1 MSGRRTSVALAAAL
15 GLVALSIAVYTGVKG
30 LAGVPDAARGVL
42 AALVLFGACGYAPTR
57 LLIPRALAPHFP
69 FFALGLGAA
78 TACLGLSVLGFCG
91 VPMVASLV
99 VLLGGGVVGGAV
111 LRVRRGP
118 IRAADRDREDAGGR
132 WWALGLPAYIAL
144 VLVAFCL
151 VPVFQAGYG
160 SVPGSNPDGMLS
172 VGTGEFLQHNS
183 PRALDPALP
192 VDRMPPVWG
201 SKYPIYYGLA
211 GATTLSGMDTVRAYS
226 GFAAVVAALGAL
238 GFFLL
243 ARYSLRASPSAAV
256 LALALVAFALV
267 TPYLAIHPYFNQ
279 LWGAMALP
287 FMLLFGLRFLEAPNR
302 GDAVLTLLF
311 TVLGLSAYPLM
322 VVFPA
327 IAFLAAAISQRRRG
341 QVVRIRTP
349 RLPRGRR
356 WLALWIP
363 LGILVAPAALIVSLG
378 VLEKSVSAAK
388 LMVGKDD
395 LAAWRGDLTFFP
407 DPGFYLGPPG
417 VAGYAVAVLA
427 LAAALLG
434 LRRAPA
440 SVRAALGGAIGIG
453 LVLGL
458 FFRLRTYGEY
468 FDLKVVAFTSPL
480 VLVATAPWL
489 AERMSAP
496 RSLGRTAAL
505 AGVVVVLALQLGGLR
520 DELGVTGLQVDR
532 YTFEL
537 RDVARDLPPGS
548 IRLDVPP
555 GGLQLWAGYY
565 LSERRLS
572 STVPVLFTTYPHVP
586 AGRKADFI
594 LADRSLKVRGP
605 WPDADG
611 PPIWQNR
618 RYKMYRMKGSVPG
631 PDRSSRKMEDD
642 FGKAF

>member
-1 MSGRRTSVALAAAL
+1 MSVVLAAAL
-15 GLVALSIAVYTGVKG
+15 GLAALSIAVYTGIKG
-30 LAGVPDAARGVL
+30 VAGVPDAARGSL
-42 AALVLFGACGYAPTR
+42 AAVVLFGACGYAPAR
-57 LLIPRALAPHFP
+57 LLIPGALVPHFP

-78 TACLGLSVLGFCG
+78 TACIGLTVLGFFG

-99 VLLGGGVVGGAV
+99 VLMGGGLAGGVV

-118 IRAADRDREDAGGR
+118 VRAADEDREGAGGR
-132 WWALGLPAYIAL
+132 WWALALPAYVAL
-144 VLVAFCL
+144 VLIALCL

-172 VGTGEFLQHNS
+172 VGTAEFLQDNG
-183 PRALDPALP
+183 PRALDPTLP
-192 VDRMPPVWG
+192 VDQMPPVWG

-211 GATTLSGMDTVRAYS
+211 GATTLSGMDAVRAYS

-243 ARYSLRASPSAAV
+243 ARYSLRASPPAAV
-256 LALALVAFALV
+256 LAMALVAFALV

-287 FMLLFGLRFLEAPNR
+287 FMLLFGLRFLSAGGR
-302 GDAVLTLLF
+302 ADAILAALF
-311 TVLGLSAYPLM
+311 TALGLSAYPLM

-327 IAFLAAAISQRRRG
+327 IAFLAAAIALRRRG
-341 QVVRIRTP
+341 QGARIRLP

-363 LGILVAPAALIVSLG
+363 LVILGAPAALIVGLG

-388 LMVGKDD
+388 LIVGKDD
-395 LAAWRGDLTFFP
+395 LSAWRGDLTFFP

-417 VAGYAVAVLA
+417 VAGYVVAVLA
-427 LAAALLG
+427 LAAAFLG

-440 SVRAALGGAIGIG
+440 DVRAALGGAIVVG

-468 FDLKVVAFTSPL
+468 FDFKVVAFTTPL

-489 AERMSAP
+489 AARLSAP
-496 RSLGRTAAL
+496 RTLGRVAAL
-505 AGVVVVLALQLGGLR
+505 AGVLVVLALQLGGLR

-532 YTFEL
+532 DTIEL
-537 RDVARDLPPGS
+537 RDVARRLPPGS
-548 IRLDVPP
+548 IRLDVAP

-594 LADRSLKVRGP
+594 LADRSIKVRGR

-611 PPIWQNR
+611 PPLWQNR
-618 RYKMYRMKGSVPG
+618 RYRIYRMKAGVPG

-642 FGKAF
+642 FGAAF